1 MRNLKIGKKLL
12 VVFSIVLGLLVI
24 SMVVSIVNLVNIGEQ
39 IENFI
44 SHPYTVQNAANQM
57 NAAFERQQKFIY
69 RALSND
75 SQTITQESITEANAA
90 GELIQSLLPEIQ
102 ESFLGDQTIIQEI
115 KEHLDTVAPMG
126 DHVLSL
132 AGENKNA
139 EAAAYM
145 ENNNIPI
152 IKEIKTELDKLIAT
166 ADETAT
172 TMVTSL
178 NSAQTTATLILI
190 LLGVG
195 SVAVSVLF
203 GLYITKGISRPV
215 QELES
220 AAKKMARGELKVDIQ
235 YQSKDE
241 LGSLA
246 ESMREVTTKVSY
258 YMGEITDA
266 MSQLANG
273 DLNVKNRETF
283 LGDFRPVQ
291 LAIRQLIGSL
301 NDTLSQINQ
310 SAEQVSSGAEQVS
323 GGAQELSQGAT
334 EQASSIEQ
342 LAASI
347 NEISSQV
354 QNNASNAREAN
365 EKALQTGDEL
375 TQSNQR
381 MEQMV
386 HAMDEITASSNE
398 IGKIIKTIEDISF
411 QTNILA
417 LNAAVEAARAGEA
430 GKGFA
435 VVADEVRNLA
445 SKSAEASKS
454 TSALI
459 ANSLQ
464 SVENGA
470 KIADETAQSL
480 LTAVENAKQVT
491 EMVERITQASAEQ
504 ATAVE
509 QVTQGID
516 QISSVV
522 QTNSATAEESAA
534 ASEELSGQAQM
545 MRQLVGQFKLKET
558 SSAPAVSAPP
568 VESYQSETEFA
579 SGDKY

>member
-12 VVFSIVLGLLVI
+12 VVFAVVLSLLII
-24 SMVVSIVNLVNIGEQ
+24 SMAVSIVNLMSIGDQ
-39 IENFI
+39 IENFVQ
-44 SHPYTVQNAANQM
+44 HPYEVQM
-57 NAAFERQQKFIY
+57 NAMEMKAAFERQQKFIFRSMSY
-69 RALSND
+69 D
-75 SQTITQESITEANAA
+75 SESITQDAIAQAEQA
-90 GELIQSLLPEIQ
+90 GTDVRALLPVIREA
-102 ESFLGDQTIIQEI
+102 FLGDQTIIDRIEDYLEQ
-115 KEHLDTVAPMG
+115 LNPMRER
-126 DHVLSL
+126 VLEL
-132 AGENKNA
+132 AGQNKNT

-145 ENNNIPI
+145 DANNIPI
-152 IKEIKTELDKLIAT
+152 IEKINTELDSLITT
-166 ADETAT
+166 ANNTAT
-172 TMVTSL
+172 TMVISL
-178 NSAQTTATLILI
+178 NSAQNTALLILTI
-190 LLGVG
+190 LGIA
-195 SVAVSVLF
+195 SVAISVFF
-203 GLYITKGISRPV
+203 GVYITRGISRPV
-215 QELES
+215 QELEN
-220 AAKKMARGELKVDIQ
+220 AAEKMAKGELKVDIQ

-241 LGSLA
+241 LGNLA
-246 ESMREVTTKVSY
+246 ASMRDMVKKIAY
-258 YMGEITDA
+258 YMDSISGMMA
-266 MSQLANG
+266 QLAQGNC
-273 DLNVKNRETF
+273 DVKHAEDF
-283 LGDFRPVQ
+283 EGDFRPVQ
-291 LAIRQLIGSL
+291 LSIRQLVDNL
-301 NDTLSQINQ
+301 NETLSQINQ

-398 IGKIIKTIEDISF
+398 IGKIIKTIEDIAF

-445 SKSAEASKS
+445 SKSSEASKN

-459 ANSLQ
+459 ENSLQ

-470 KIADETAQSL
+470 KIADETAKSL

-491 EMVERITQASAEQ
+491 EMIDRITRASNQQ

-545 MRQLVGQFKLKET
+545 MRQLVGQFKLRENAGASVSAVSYEEEYT
-558 SSAPAVSAPP
+558 APASDMA
-568 VESYQSETEFA
+568 
-579 SGDKY
+579 DKY